1 MRVLAAAALVAAA
14 IGIAGCGGQK
24 KPQVDTQPFADAIVE
39 YCRVNSMGMKPD
51 SFESVEVED
60 GKAVAEVRMA
70 VADDSYGLKPLWTI
84 TFRKEGDA
92 WAVTSVER

>member
-1 MRVLAAAALVAAA
+1 MRVFAAAGLVAMAA
-14 IGIAGCGGQK
+14 VMASCGGEE
-24 KPQVDTQPFADAIVE
+24 KPTVDARPFADAIVE

-51 SFESVEVED
+51 RFEDIQFED

-84 TFRKEGDA
+84 TFRKEGDTWVVA
-92 WAVTSVER
+92 SVDR

>member
-1 MRVLAAAALVAAA
+1 MRVLAAAALVAM
-14 IGIAGCGGQK
+14 ILLSAGCGGEQK
-24 KPQVDTQPFADAIVE
+24 PAVDTQPFADAIVE

-51 SFESVEVED
+51 SFETIELED

-84 TFRKEGDA
+84 TFRRKGDA